1 MSRHFLP
8 EPDAAETGLARPDA
22 SRTSENGHLIDYLR
36 VLSRRRYWVILT
48 FLLTVGVVA
57 VYTEMVTPMY
67 EARVQLMIEDPRPKV
82 SLFKDTVE
90 HDNDKLDYQQT
101 QMAILQSRSLARR
114 TLDTLQLWNNREFVG
129 DPNKSPSL
137 LNRSMDTAWSMMS
150 GAAGGF
156 IPSAVHK
163 TPAATGDDAPET
175 ALQSR
180 AIDAFLN
187 RLSVTPIKN
196 SRLVNVA
203 IQAEDPKVAAD
214 AANALADGY
223 AKENLEYRTTAS
235 TEAVD
240 WLTSQLDS
248 QRQRVEV
255 SQAALQ
261 RYREKTESVSTDSRD
276 NIVMQRL
283 NDLNAAVTQARTE
296 RIQKEALYEQVAHF
310 RDPSQLD
317 AVPAVMTNTFIQA
330 VKTEL
335 AQFQRQQTE
344 MKKTFG
350 PRHPDMVKLQ
360 DSIDATQAKLR
371 VEIQKVAEALH
382 NDYLAAAAREKSL
395 ITAAESQKREALAQR
410 RSQIEYEALD
420 HAASSD
426 QQIFETLLQR
436 AKETGLSGQSLGSN
450 VRVIDSADPPRV
462 PVTPRKDRN
471 ALIAILGGSILGVCM
486 GFFVDYFDKR
496 IQTPDEVTAQ
506 LGLPCLGLVP
516 LVDHAHNIRPLVSD
530 GVPARFKESFRR
542 VRTNVLFALGT
553 DKVRTVLV
561 TSTGPSEGKTLVA
574 SNLAIA
580 LAQTGQRV
588 LLIDADLRR
597 PSIHRAFNQR
607 QDFGLSDVIK
617 NGATASKVIR
627 GSETPNLWLLT
638 AGSEGVSPA
647 ELLSS
652 PKVRDLLATL
662 SAEFD
667 WIVIDS
673 PPVMAVTDA
682 SLIANVAGGVL
693 FVVAAEKTMGP
704 SALNALGELNGA
716 GARFVGAI
724 LNGVNLDRYAF
735 FYSSYYK
742 HEYDKYYVTRTVS

>member
-1 MSRHFLP
+1 MP
-8 EPDAAETGLARPDA
+8 EPAAAETGLARSDA
-22 SRTSENGHLIDYLR
+22 SRTLETGHLIDYLR
-36 VLSRRRYWVILT
+36 VLSKRRYWVILT

-57 VYTEMVTPMY
+57 VYTELVTPMY

-90 HDNDKLDYQQT
+90 QDNDKLDYQQT
-101 QMAILQSRSLARR
+101 QIAILQSRSLARR
-114 TLDTLQLWNNREFVG
+114 TLDTLQLWNYREFIG
-129 DPNKSPSL
+129 DPNKPPSL
-137 LNRSMDTAWSMMS
+137 LNRSMNTAWSLIS
-150 GAAGGF
+150 GAAGGL
-156 IPSAVHK
+156 V
-163 TPAATGDDAPET
+163 PAAVQKTQAATPDDRPET

-187 RLSVTPIKN
+187 RLSVSPIKN

-203 IQAEDPKVAAD
+203 VQAEDPKVAAD

-223 AKENLEYRTTAS
+223 AKQNLEYRTTAS

-248 QRQRVEV
+248 QRKKVEV

-276 NIVMQRL
+276 NVVMQRL

-317 AVPAVMTNTFIQA
+317 AVPAVMANTFVQT

-335 AQFQRQQTE
+335 AQLQRQQAE

-350 PRHPDMVKLQ
+350 PKHPDMVKLQ

-371 VEIQKVAEALH
+371 AEIQKVADALH

-395 ITAAESQKREALAQR
+395 TTAAETQKREALAQR

-436 AKETGLSGQSLGSN
+436 AKETGLSGQSLGTN

-471 ALIAILGGSILGVCM
+471 ALIAIFGGSILAVCI

-496 IQTPDEVTAQ
+496 IQTPDEVSAQ

-516 LVDHAHNIRPLVSD
+516 LVDRGSSKLRPLVSD
-530 GVPARFKESFRR
+530 GVPNRFKESFRR

-553 DKVRTVLV
+553 EKVRTVLV
-561 TSTGPSEGKTLVA
+561 TSTGPAEGKTLVA
-574 SNLAIA
+574 ANLAIA

-652 PKVRDLLATL
+652 PKLRDLLATL

-724 LNGVNLDRYAF
+724 LNGVDLDRYAF

-742 HEYDKYYVTRTVS
+742 QEYDKYYVKQTVS